1 MAKLE
6 IRRKKSIWGC
16 AIKIHID
23 VDGSEKFDLGN
34 NEAKDVDLTKG
45 EHTIKYKVWN
55 RREKSVVINA
65 QDGKEYKILF
75 KYDPFWG
82 GFKLDKKS
90 VID

>member
-16 AIKIHID
+16 AIKMHID

-34 NEAKDVDLTKG
+34 NEFKEVDLTKG

-75 KYDPFWG
+75 KYDALWG

>member
-6 IRRKKSIWGC
+6 IIRKKSIWGC
-16 AIKIHID
+16 AIKVHID
-23 VDGSEKFDLGN
+23 IDESEKFDLSN
-34 NEAKDVDLTKG
+34 NEAKEVDLTKG

-55 RREKSVVINA
+55 RRSKTVVINA

-75 KYDPFWG
+75 KYDPLWG

-90 VID
+90 IID

>member
-16 AIKIHID
+16 AIKMHINIDD
-23 VDGSEKFDLGN
+23 VEKFELSN
-34 NEAKDVDLTKG
+34 NEAKEVDLTKG
-45 EHTIKYKVWN
+45 EHTVKYKVWN

-65 QDGKEYKILF
+65 KDGKEYKILF
-75 KYDPFWG
+75 KYDPLWG
-82 GFKLDKKS
+82 GFKIAKES

>member
-6 IRRKKSIWGC
+6 IRRKKSFGGC
-16 AIKIHID
+16 AVKMHID
-23 VDGSEKFDLGN
+23 IDDIEKFDLGN
-34 NEAKDVDLTKG
+34 NETKEVDLTKG

-75 KYDPFWG
+75 IYDPLWG
-82 GFKLDKKS
+82 GFKMAKETI
-90 VID
+90 ID